1 MKIPEELSNV
11 LRLIGKDMQEKNE
24 RLQKAFAQF
33 AADLKNFAGD
43 VPANLKTLASHG
55 WYISGASPIGDQKIM
70 SDEIKNGNLDKV
82 DRHLCKFYKGEMGS
96 IIKSVCSHFP
106 EREKLIKEAQKA
118 HDCQMYFC
126 SIPLFLSTADG
137 ILQGMVFKP
146 EKMKKRLSGSKLS
159 EFGALI
165 TEPNTITYFMQ
176 PGQKDYPF
184 NRSAILHGHDS
195 KFGTKTNSF
204 KAISFLAYIMDFF
217 IISPLA
223 THPNN

>member
-1 MKIPEELSNV
+1 MKNIEDLSIAW
-11 LRLIGKDMQEKNE
+11 RLFQKGMQEKNE
-24 RLQKAFAQF
+24 QLQKAFALF
-33 AADLKNFAGD
+33 AENIKNAAGD
-43 VPANLKTLASHG
+43 VAANLKTLASHG
-55 WYISGASPIGDQKIM
+55 WYVSGNSPLEDQKVM
-70 SDEIKNGNLDKV
+70 SDEIKNGNMDKV
-82 DRHLCKFYKGEMGS
+82 DRHLSKFYKDEMDN
-96 IIKSVCSHFP
+96 IIKSVCTHFP
-106 EREKLIKEAQKA
+106 DREKLIKEAKKA
-118 HDCQMYFC
+118 HDNQMYFC

-146 EKMKKRLSGSKLS
+146 EKMKKRLSGKKLS
-159 EFGALI
+159 EFGILI

-204 KAISFLAYIMDFF
+204 KALSFLAYIMDFF

-223 THPNN
+223 THPSN